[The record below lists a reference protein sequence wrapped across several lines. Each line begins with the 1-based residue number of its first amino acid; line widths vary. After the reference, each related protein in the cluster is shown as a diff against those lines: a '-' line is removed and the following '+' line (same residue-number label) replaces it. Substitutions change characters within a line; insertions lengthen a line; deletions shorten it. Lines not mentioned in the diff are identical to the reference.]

1 MGSTLVVAGTYESGQ
16 KGEWAIVG
24 GTGKFSLAQGVI
36 HKQNVKTNQGTGE
49 VRSLQIRAKYSTVE
63 SCVSRH
69 NLASEFLYHIAWGNH
84 HHWHSS
90 RIIGT
95 SIKQGLNLDDDNKY
109 I

>member
-69 NLASEFLYHIAWGNH
+69 NLASEFLYHRAWGTGKH
-84 HHWHSS
+84 H
-90 RIIGT
+90 
-95 SIKQGLNLDDDNKY
+95 
-109 I
+109 